1 MHEFI
6 LDLHSRYDK
15 EDGGFC
21 CQAEK
26 EEKVKVGD
34 GKRPLASE
42 AGVVRKRLSSDLVT
56 ERKAMCASSAPLS
69 SASALPALPDG
80 RPTPSPDKRQG
91 STVLDQGKG
100 GGAERISPVL
110 QNKRKENTQKL
121 ENSKIGVKS
130 EKISVNREGFRLRN

>member
-1 MHEFI
+1 MHEFT
-6 LDLHSRYDK
+6 LDLYSRFDK

-26 EEKVKVGD
+26 EEKVEVGD

-42 AGVVRKRLSSDLVT
+42 AGVVRRRQSLLRLSDRT
-56 ERKAMCASSAPLS
+56 ESYVCVVCSFVVCFC
-69 SASALPALPDG
+69 PACPARRPDHSQPG
-80 RPTPSPDKRQG
+80 QTPGQH
-91 STVLDQGKG
+91 STSTKG

-121 ENSKIGVKS
+121 ENLS
-130 EKISVNREGFRLRN
+130 EE